1 MRLAESVQSLLVL
14 DDIGVRDRDQ
24 AFAAMLNQMSLDG
37 LFPSALVSVLQTA
50 LIRRDELGPTGIGE
64 GVAIPHVWHAELDR
78 VLAALAV
85 SRGGLD
91 YPSLDGEPV
100 HLILLI
106 LTPPGAAFEPAKQQP
121 LRCLAAPP
129 ARSGRP
135 RRTASCR
142 LRERTAGDAPG
153 DRSRFNLSDQATR
166 HRGRRA
172 RSGP

>member
-78 VLAALAV
+78 MLAALAV

-106 LTPPGAAFEPAKQQP
+106 LTPPGAAFDPAKRSLFDAWLHH
-121 LRCLAAPP
+121 LRDPAGRAELRLAG
-129 ARSGRP
+129 SEKE
-135 RRTASCR
+135 
-142 LRERTAGDAPG
+142 LRETLRAT
-153 DRSRFNLSDQATR
+153 DRVST
-166 HRGRRA
+166 
-172 RSGP
+172 